1 MPDDA
6 KPADATPPTNGT
18 TAPAEAAP
26 PVADAKPPEAPAP
39 PPAPDPAPAAAPA
52 AARKLLCREK
62 SRSLIH
68 KYALFGTAWAMVPL
82 PGVTSTGLTA
92 LEAHMIYWIARTYG
106 ESPNATDIT
115 ITTAGLEMA
124 SVGLKRLAIELA
136 GLVPVVGW
144 GVKGVIAG
152 TTIEGLGELIIRHFE
167 SKYPGKE
174 VA

>member
-1 MPDDA
+1 MPDDPKPA
-6 KPADATPPTNGT
+6 PADASP
-18 TAPAEAAP
+18 APADP
-26 PVADAKPPEAPAP
+26 PAPAP
-39 PPAPDPAPAAAPA
+39 APADPPAPADASPAAPAPAS
-52 AARKLLCREK
+52 KKQLCRE
-62 SRSLIH
+62 RARNLVH
-68 KYALFGTAWAMVPL
+68 KYALFGTAWAVVPL

-92 LEAHMIYWIARTYG
+92 LEAHMVYWIARTYG

-124 SVGLKRLAIELA
+124 SVGLKKLAVELA

-152 TTIEGLGELIIRHFE
+152 GAIEGLGDLIIRHFE

-174 VA
+174 VT